1 MSVNNERTE
10 GDASSYNA
18 TLDPR
23 TGRPPTPLEAE
34 RLKAEKL
41 VDKALDEYL
50 EDNGMKEGAAEPDG
64 TGVGPEHE
72 PAAMA
77 GPDGGE
83 SDGTKTYFDNKG
95 NEVPAPNDKGMDG

>member
-1 MSVNNERTE
+1 MRSGQTAVGSETQPRGWSAAGVLREPPPVAGHSDGDAKETKMSVNNERTE

-50 EDNGMKEGAAEPDG
+50 EDNGMKEGAAE
-64 TGVGPEHE
+64 
-72 PAAMA
+72 
-77 GPDGGE
+77 
-83 SDGTKTYFDNKG
+83 
-95 NEVPAPNDKGMDG
+95 